1 MSEQWTLRFQFRE
14 FGSSDYDRLAELF
27 GRIFPE
33 YDRTPNE
40 WRHWDSM
47 VDKSKFYFHR
57 FACVSSGSK
66 EILGFGQ
73 CQHSMEMFHPNKFWL
88 EIWVDPKYQ
97 KKGVGAAIYEKL
109 RQELADK
116 AAVTC
121 WGMTREDMT
130 IPVEF
135 AKKRGF
141 VESRRAWESRIDPSK
156 FDPHPFRKYQEKATS
171 REITIS
177 SLEEERK
184 HDPDYKG
191 KLHELVNLA
200 LADMPRPDEF
210 TPIPYEQWV
219 TMELDNPDL
228 TPEGYMIA
236 KDGDKYVG
244 LSALWRS
251 ETEPQGL
258 YQGNTGVLR
267 EYRGQGIAISLKLRV
282 LEFAKRE
289 GYERVKTWNDST
301 NAAMLGINMMLGFKR
316 QVGWIIFE
324 KKLAHTAK

>member
-1 MSEQWTLRFQFRE
+1 MSEQWTLPFQFRE

-57 FACVSSGSK
+57 FACLSSVSK

-88 EIWVDPKYQ
+88 EIWVDP
-97 KKGVGAAIYEKL
+97 
-109 RQELADK
+109 
-116 AAVTC
+116 
-121 WGMTREDMT
+121 
-130 IPVEF
+130 
-135 AKKRGF
+135 
-141 VESRRAWESRIDPSK
+141 
-156 FDPHPFRKYQEKATS
+156 HPFRKYQEKATG

-177 SLEEERK
+177 SLAEERK
-184 HDPDYKG
+184 NEPEYKG

-244 LSALWRS
+244 LCALWRS
-251 ETEPQGL
+251 ETEPQGV

-267 EYRGQGIAISLKLRV
+267 EYRGQGIAVSLKLRV

-301 NAAMLGINMMLGFKR
+301 NEAMLGINMMLRFKR

-324 KKLAHTAK
+324 KKLA